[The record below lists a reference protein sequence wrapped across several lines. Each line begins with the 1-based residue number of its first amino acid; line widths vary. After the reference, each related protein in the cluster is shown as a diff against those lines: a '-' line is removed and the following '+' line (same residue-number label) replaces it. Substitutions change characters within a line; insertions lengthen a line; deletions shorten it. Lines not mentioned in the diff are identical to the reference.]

1 MLSTLKNAWKIPE
14 IRKKMNFTLLMLLI
28 FRLGSS
34 IPVPYMNKAVIKQIF
49 EASQGGILQF
59 LDLMAGGTF
68 SNFSIFATN
77 IYPYIT
83 SSIVIQLLTIAIP
96 KLEELA
102 KEGEEGKKKINKLTR
117 ILALVLAG
125 VQAVGYTLGI
135 FRTALDPSAGTLQKI
150 IVVITLIAGTAFL
163 IWIGEQITQNGVG
176 NGISLLIFIGII
188 SRLPAD
194 IMGVFRGV
202 AAGYLDI
209 FKVLIL
215 GILFLAII
223 AFVVALQEGERK
235 IPVQYAKRVV
245 GRKMYGGQ
253 STHIPIKVLMSG
265 VLPVIFASALLS
277 LPQTITLFS
286 DGAFAQWVL
295 KYLTPQGTVGMWVYS
310 IINIAL
316 IMFFTYFY
324 TAIQFNTVEYA
335 KNLQQNGGFIPGIR
349 PGRPT
354 SDYLNRV
361 VSRLTFVGG
370 FSLALLS
377 SLPII
382 LSNLFGM
389 NINFGGTAVIIVVG
403 VALET
408 VKQLESQML
417 MRHYKGFLK

>member
-14 IRKKMNFTLLMLLI
+14 IRKKINFTVLMLLI

-34 IPVPYMNKAVIKQIF
+34 IPVPYMNKAIIKSIF
-49 EASQGGILQF
+49 ETSQGGILQF

-83 SSIVIQLLTIAIP
+83 ASIVIQLLTIAIP
-96 KLEELA
+96 RLEELA
-102 KEGEEGKKKINKLTR
+102 KEGEEGKKKINKYTR
-117 ILALVLAG
+117 FTAMILATI
-125 VQAVGYTLGI
+125 QAIGYTIGI
-135 FRTALDPSAGTLQKI
+135 FRSALDPSAGTMQKI
-150 IVVITLIAGTAFL
+150 IVVLTLVAGTAL
-163 IWIGEQITQNGVG
+163 LVWIGEQITKNGIG
-176 NGISLLIFIGII
+176 NGISLIIFVGII

-194 IMGVFRGV
+194 LIGIFRGV
-202 AAGYLDI
+202 AAGYLNI
-209 FKVLIL
+209 IKVLIFGL
-215 GILFLAII
+215 VFIVII

-253 STHIPIKVLMSG
+253 STHIPIKVSMSG
-265 VLPVIFASALLS
+265 VMPVIFASSLLS

-286 DGAFAQWVL
+286 NGAFAQWIT
-295 KYLTPQGTVGMWVYS
+295 KYFTPQGTVGVWVYS
-310 IINIAL
+310 ILNVAL

-324 TAIQFNTVEYA
+324 TAIQFNTVEYS

-370 FSLALLS
+370 FSLAILA

-382 LSNLFGM
+382 LSKIFAM
-389 NINFGGTAVIIVVG
+389 NVNFGGTAVIIVVG

-408 VKQLESQML
+408 VKQIESQML